1 VGLLGGTYH
10 LSHRKVRSLLDQ
22 VLGVEISTGS
32 ISAIRCRLSERLARL
47 LGEATDAIRQEK
59 VAHLDETSG
68 PIGNADGNNP
78 EKKRGWLWVMV
89 TPVLAGFHRHG
100 GTFRRQCPG
109 GAAAVGV
116 GETVV

>member
-1 VGLLGGTYH
+1 LLGFAYH

-32 ISAIRCRLSERLARL
+32 IK
-47 LGEATDAIRQEK
+47 AIRQEN
-59 VAHLDETSG
+59 VVYLEETGG

-89 TPVLAGFHRHG
+89 TPALAGFHRHG

-109 GAAAVGV
+109 GAAAGGV
-116 GETVV
+116 GGTLV